1 MAGKRNKNGR
11 YITKNLTI
19 KAPETVTESSPRS
32 KFISLFENTIVKILA
47 SASFAIFLVWLG
59 YYLSTRKTVE
69 ADLTL
74 KDYRYE
80 RETPK
85 NKVYA
90 VNFTINNSGNQDVT
104 LIQAIPYDP
113 NDKSSILNFLQNNGC
128 ESYKDAIIGGGKMQ
142 DFTMHVF
149 VPKETIEYSKNFE
162 KYALEHNPV
171 INPRTGEKIK
181 PNNSFSKFEIIA
193 KVLILGA
200 DNKFRGAISPSFDMP
215 YSKGEEY
222 SDASLNIHSL
232 LPKTVAFEERNE
244 YFYNCPI
251 KNATQ

>member
-19 KAPETVTESSPRS
+19 KAPETVPASSPRS
-32 KFISLFENTIVKILA
+32 IFISLFENTIVKILA
-47 SASFAIFLVWLG
+47 SAIFAIFLVWLG
-59 YYLSTRKTVE
+59 YYLTTRKTVE

-74 KDYRYE
+74 KEYRYE

-85 NKVYA
+85 YRVYA

-113 NDKSSILNFLQNNGC
+113 NDKSSTLNFLQNNSC
-128 ESYKDAIIGGGKMQ
+128 ESFKDVTIEGGKLK

-149 VPKETIEYSKNFE
+149 VPKIFIEYAKIQEKNNFE
-162 KYALEHNPV
+162 LYSPTDSKTDEK
-171 INPRTGEKIK
+171 INPKY
-181 PNNSFSKFEIIA
+181 SYVSFEIVA
-193 KVLILGA
+193 KVLIYGSDKKYL
-200 DNKFRGAISPSFDMP
+200 GAISAPFEMR

-222 SDASLNIHSL
+222 NGETKSINFP
-232 LPKTVAFEERNE
+232 LPKPVNFEVRNE
-244 YFYNCPI
+244 YFYYCPI
-251 KNATQ
+251 